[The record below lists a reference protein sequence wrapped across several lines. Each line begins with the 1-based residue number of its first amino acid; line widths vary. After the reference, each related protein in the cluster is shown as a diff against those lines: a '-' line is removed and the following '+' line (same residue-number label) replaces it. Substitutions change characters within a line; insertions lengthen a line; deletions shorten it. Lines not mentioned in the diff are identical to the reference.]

1 MSLNEMNPES
11 YTKNFRGSLHKRH
24 SSFLFVHGYCI
35 QKYNSFSR
43 FYNIYSTLCNYL
55 SAEY

>member
-11 YTKNFRGSLHKRH
+11 YTKNFRGSLHKWH

-35 QKYNSFSR
+35 QK
-43 FYNIYSTLCNYL
+43 
-55 SAEY
+55 